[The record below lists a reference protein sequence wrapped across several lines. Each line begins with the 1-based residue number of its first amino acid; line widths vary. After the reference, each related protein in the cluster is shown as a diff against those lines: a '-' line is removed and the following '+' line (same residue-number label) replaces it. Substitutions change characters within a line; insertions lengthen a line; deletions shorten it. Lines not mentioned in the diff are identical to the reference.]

1 MDISSVIFV
10 GIYSINWFYY
20 KSIHY
25 RLQLRSFRR
34 QHIRDFSSFMVK
46 NKHLF
51 DQFKGAL
58 EITLTV
64 CLRTKYLN
72 NDLFIAWNNA
82 IRTFKNNEFFG
93 IFWNNI
99 RSPFKK
105 NISCVLP
112 ARVLLQIQFL
122 LPPIWWRGHAYA
134 NYWRRSLP
142 PRAGFYHGIQLHP
155 PAHIPTRGS
164 RIIYF

>member
-58 EITLTV
+58 ETTLTV

-105 NISCVLP
+105 KHKLCTTCQGLVANTVPSPTHLVERTRLCELLEAFPPAPCRVLP
-112 ARVLLQIQFL
+112 WNTTTS
-122 LPPIWWRGHAYA
+122 PGSH
-134 NYWRRSLP
+134 S
-142 PRAGFYHGIQLHP
+142 H
-155 PAHIPTRGS
+155 S
-164 RIIYF
+164 RI